1 MPRRG
6 SNLTWLLWAYLFLI
20 TLAELITAVFN
31 PVAGLLLHTAL
42 LVGLLCHSGITED
55 KGMAALTLALTLAP
69 MIRLLSLSLPL
80 LRLPQISWYIIV
92 AVPLLLSAALIVR
105 QLKLRRKDLGLC
117 LKAPHVQ
124 LPIMGLGLLLGVV
137 EYAIL
142 KPQPLI
148 AQLRWDALWLPAL
161 VLLLGTGF
169 NEELIFRGLFQT
181 VARGA
186 LGKWAI
192 CYVALLF
199 AVLHIGYL
207 SLVDVLFVFIVG
219 MLFGWFAN
227 VTGSLLGVVIAHGIA
242 NIMLFLVMP
251 FVMHVLDPG
260 ARDLVSLLI
269 VAEGLIMV
277 VMMSVIVLKQVWL
290 RPAEALRAE
299 LEQFDAERQARR
311 SQIIRY

>member
-1 MPRRG
+1 MPRRDL
-6 SNLTWLLWAYLFLI
+6 SLTWALWGYLLLI
-20 TLAELITAVFN
+20 TLAELITAAID

-42 LVGLLCHSGITED
+42 LIGLLCHSGISED
-55 KGMAALTLALTLAP
+55 KGMSSLTLALTLAP

-92 AVPLLLSAALIVR
+92 AIPLLLSAALIVR
-105 QLKLRRKDLGLC
+105 QLKIRRKDLGLC

-142 KPQPLI
+142 QPKPLI
-148 AQLRWDALWLPAL
+148 AELRWDALWLPAL

-181 VARGA
+181 VARDA

-192 CYVALLF
+192 FYVALLF
-199 AVLHIGYL
+199 AILHIGYL

-260 ARDLVSLLI
+260 ARSLVTLLI
-269 VAEGLIMV
+269 IAEGLIMV
-277 VMMSVIVLKQVWL
+277 LMMSVIVLKQVWL
-290 RPAEALRAE
+290 RPAEALYAE
-299 LEQFDAERQARR
+299 LEQLDAEYQVRR
-311 SQIIRY
+311 SQLIRY